1 MSLTDNYFQLYDLPQ
16 QYVLD
21 ENVLRATYRDLQRKT
36 HPDKFADASKQE
48 QRLAVQYAAVIND
61 AYDVLSSPLKRAI
74 YMLKLK
80 GFELDA
86 YQSVP
91 MGGMF
96 LMEQIELREELE
108 QVMNG
113 PDPEIVLDKIS
124 TQLER
129 QLDTLQAEFLAL
141 IPQINGAS
149 TQDSPQMVVDGA
161 IEVVKKMQFLVKIQ
175 AEVGHL
181 EHELLD
187 D

>member
-1 MSLTDNYFQLYDLPQ
+1 
-16 QYVLD
+16 
-21 ENVLRATYRDLQRKT
+21 
-36 HPDKFADASKQE
+36 
-48 QRLAVQYAAVIND
+48 
-61 AYDVLSSPLKRAI
+61 
-74 YMLKLK
+74 
-80 GFELDA
+80 
-86 YQSVP
+86 
-91 MGGMF
+91 
-96 LMEQIELREELE
+96 
-108 QVMNG
+108 
-113 PDPEIVLDKIS
+113 VLDKIS

-141 IPQINGAS
+141 IPQINDAS